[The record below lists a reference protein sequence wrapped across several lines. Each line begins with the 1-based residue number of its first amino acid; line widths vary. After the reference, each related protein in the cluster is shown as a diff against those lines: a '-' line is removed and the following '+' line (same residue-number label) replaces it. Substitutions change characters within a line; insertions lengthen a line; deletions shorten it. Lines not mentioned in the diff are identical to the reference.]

1 MSVVRISRSPDL
13 KRLRDEGYA
22 VEVTG
27 GFLFVHDIPYLNAQR
42 ELLWGSLVAPLTPS
56 GGRAARPNTHVIY
69 FVGEQPYNEE
79 GKLITAIQHS
89 APGIKLPGGRMASR
103 AFSNKPKD
111 GYANEYEKFTSYIRA
126 ISHPAMEVDTEA
138 TPLTCR
144 LIPEKAEASIFQY
157 TDMNSSRNGTLSLA
171 NKFEGQR
178 IGIIGAGGTGAYI
191 FDLIAKVPVA
201 AIHLYD
207 DDTFNAHNAFRS
219 PGAAT
224 LEEVNAG
231 MAKVEY
237 LAGKYQAM
245 HKGIVP
251 HVQRINASNLD
262 LLEELDFVFIAID
275 SGEHKQVIFEYLKER
290 LVSFI
295 DVGLGVL
302 WSADH
307 GLLQGAIRTTFGG
320 PESYGHLDQVISYA
334 ADDEED
340 LYASNIQVAEL
351 NSLNAIIA
359 VLKWKQHL
367 GFYQSDDGANHTVFT
382 INDLTTINAF

>member
-1 MSVVRISRSPDL
+1 MSVALISRSADL

-42 ELLWGSLVAPLTPS
+42 EILRGSLVAPLTLR
-56 GGRAARPNTHVIY
+56 GGIAAKPNTHVIH
-69 FVGEQPYNEE
+69 FTGGHPCDET
-79 GKLITAIQHS
+79 GKDITAIQY
-89 APGIKLPGGRMASR
+89 PVRQTTLPGGRVADRS
-103 AFSNKPKD
+103 FSNKPKG
-111 GYANEYEKFTSYIRA
+111 GYADEYEKFTSYIRV
-126 ISHPAMEVDTEA
+126 ISHPATEIDA
-138 TPLTCR
+138 SCTPLTGR
-144 LIPEKAEASIFQY
+144 LIPEQTESSVFQY

-171 NKFEGQR
+171 DKFAGKR
-178 IGIIGAGGTGAYI
+178 IGIIGAGGTGAYLL
-191 FDLIAKVPVA
+191 DLIAKVPVA
-201 AIHLYD
+201 AIHIYD

-231 MAKVEY
+231 TTKVDF

-245 HKGIVP
+245 HKGVVP

-262 LLEELDFVFIAID
+262 LLDELDFVFIAID
-275 SGEHKQVIFEYLKER
+275 SGEHKRVIFEYLKER

-295 DVGLGVL
+295 DVGLGVF
-302 WSADH
+302 WSADDQN
-307 GLLQGAIRTTFGG
+307 LQGAVRATFGG
-320 PESYGHLDQVISYA
+320 PGCYDHLDQVVSYA

-351 NSLNAIIA
+351 NSLNAILA
-359 VLKWKQHL
+359 VMKWKQHL
-367 GFYQSDDGANHTVFT
+367 GFYQSEDRANHTVFT
-382 INDLTTINAF
+382 INDLTTINEF